1 MAGGAQRFGSEL
13 RQRPLAPSTPRPIV
27 CIGAG
32 GIVHDAHLPA
42 YRAAGLPVAGVFDP
56 QAARAASAVERFG
69 LPRAFASF
77 EEAVATPGAIFD
89 VAVPPSELA
98 QVVERL
104 PEGSAA
110 LLQKPLGMDLPEA
123 TRIRATCRA
132 RRITAA
138 VNLQLR
144 FSPAF
149 LALRDAL
156 ARGLLGR
163 PIELEVLVNCRM
175 PWELWPFLEGLPRME
190 LPLHSIH
197 YIDAIRSLLGE
208 PLYAQGR
215 TVKHPAAPRIAS
227 SRTTAILDYG
237 DDVRCALSVNHHHMH
252 GPRHQRS
259 ELRLEGTH
267 GAARLVM
274 GVNLDYPR
282 GRPDSLELALEGEEW
297 IEIPLVGNWFPDA
310 FRGPMCGLQRFVV
323 GEASELEC
331 SIDSAWRTMAVI
343 EALYA
348 ADAARGVPVPQGDA
362 P

>member
-1 MAGGAQRFGSEL
+1 MDRGSERWRSEL
-13 RQRPLAPSTPRPIV
+13 RQRSLAPSNPRPIV

-56 QAARAASAVERFG
+56 LHERARSAVERFG

-77 EEAVATPGAIFD
+77 EEAVATPSAIFD
-89 VAVPPSELA
+89 IAVPPSEL
-98 QVVERL
+98 QRVVERL
-104 PEGSAA
+104 PAGSAA
-110 LLQKPLGMDLPEA
+110 LLQKPLGLDLAEA
-123 TRIRATCRA
+123 TRIRAACRA
-132 RRITAA
+132 RNITAA

-197 YIDAIRSLLGE
+197 YIDTIRALLGE

-215 TVKHPAAPRIAS
+215 TVKHPSAPRIAS

-237 DDVRCALSVNHHHMH
+237 DDVRCALSIHHHHMH

-259 ELRLEGTH
+259 ELRLEGTR
-267 GAARLVM
+267 GAARVVM

-282 GRPDSLELALEGEEW
+282 GRPDSLEIALEGADWSEV
-297 IEIPLVGNWFPDA
+297 PLVGNWFPDA
-310 FRGPMCGLQRFVV
+310 FRGPMCALQCFAS
-323 GEASELEC
+323 GESSELEN
-331 SIDSAWRTMAVI
+331 SVDSAWRTMAVI

-348 ADAARGVPVPQGDA
+348 ADAARGAPVPQGDA
-362 P
+362 S